1 MTAGRAG
8 STRRSL
14 RAGQTAGRA
23 RPALRR
29 GFTLLEVLL
38 ALSLFVLLAA
48 MAWPLMQGQLVA
60 AELPESAS
68 RLRSLL
74 YMTRSSAML
83 EHRRHRVRFSPGEQ
97 QPVIEVEPDPIIEPG
112 LWVPAYYD
120 WAEEPALLADIEVH
134 RVLPGRPAYMR
145 PVSVSEEGVVDPLEA
160 EPVAEEETSA
170 VESTSAKLQA
180 ARSDGMG
187 GQEIEI
193 DELRPIILFEADG
206 SAEWATLV
214 LSRIAPTEELPEEE
228 PQSWVVL
235 DGRTGLATIRDAVT
249 QKQLND
255 PTFYVQREKLEI
267 PDVTAP
273 EDMTLTIPADGTGQK
288 GADDSSQAAVDPSSG
303 QQEIGNLPPIDPTAL
318 QQGQPPQDAAA
329 DPNAPQSADDAL
341 AQLEKELAD
350 SNLSDEEK
358 EEIRRAFQEA
368 QPKQSDTDGKSPS

>member
-1 MTAGRAG
+1 MP
-8 STRRSL
+8 
-14 RAGQTAGRA
+14 
-23 RPALRR
+23 RPRITFRR

-38 ALSLFVLLAA
+38 ALALFVILAA
-48 MAWPLMQGQLVA
+48 MAWPLMQAQIVA

-68 RLRSLL
+68 RVRSLL

-83 EHRRHRVRFSPGEQ
+83 EHRRHRIRFMPDEQ
-97 QPVIEVEPDPIIEPG
+97 QPVIEIEPDPIVEPG
-112 LWVPAYYD
+112 LFIPVDYA

-145 PVSVSEEGVVDPLEA
+145 PVSVSEEGAVDPLEA
-160 EPVAEEETSA
+160 EPVDEEETSA

-187 GQEIEI
+187 GQEAEI

-206 SAEWATLV
+206 STEWATLV
-214 LSRIAPTEELPEEE
+214 LSRLPPTEELLEEE

-255 PTFYVQREKLEI
+255 PTFYVQREKLEL

-273 EDMTLTIPADGTGQK
+273 EDMTLTIPTEELAQDEGQENAL
-288 GADDSSQAAVDPSSG
+288 GALDPSSG
-303 QQEIGNLPPIDPTAL
+303 QQGIGNLPPVDPTAL
-318 QQGQPPQDAAA
+318 QQGQGEQPQDAAA
-329 DPNAPQSADDAL
+329 DPNAPQTPQDAL
-341 AQLEKELAD
+341 DQLEKELAE
-350 SNLSDEEK
+350 SNLTDEEK

-368 QPKQSDTDGKSPS
+368 QSKQGETDEKSPS

>member
-1 MTAGRAG
+1 MMPRQHE
-8 STRRSL
+8 RF
-14 RAGQTAGRA
+14 
-23 RPALRR
+23 RR

-48 MAWPLMQGQLVA
+48 MAWPLMQSQIVA

-68 RLRSLL
+68 RLRSIL
-74 YMTRSSAML
+74 YMTRASAML
-83 EHRRHRVRFSPGEQ
+83 EHRRHRLRFIPQEQ
-97 QPVIEVEPDPIIEPG
+97 QPIVEIEPDPIVEPG
-112 LWVPAYYD
+112 VWVPVGYD
-120 WAEEPALLADIEVH
+120 WAEEPALLAEIEVH

-145 PVSVSEEGVVDPLEA
+145 PVSVSEEGAVDPLEA

-187 GQEIEI
+187 GQEAVI

-206 SAEWATLV
+206 SSEWATLV
-214 LSRIAPTEELPEEE
+214 LSRIAPSEELPEEE

-255 PTFYVQREKLEI
+255 PTFYVQREKLEL

-273 EDMTLTIPADGTGQK
+273 EDMTLTIPEEGVAQDGSEE
-288 GADDSSQAAVDPSSG
+288 SSQAALDPSLG
-303 QQEIGNLPPIDPTAL
+303 QQQIGNQPPVDLTAI
-318 QQGQPPQDAAA
+318 QPELGDQPQDAGAGS
-329 DPNAPQSADDAL
+329 DAPQDVFE
-341 AQLEKELAD
+341 QLERELAG
-350 SNLSDEEK
+350 SNLSEEEK
-358 EEIRRAFQEA
+358 EEVRRAFQEA
-368 QPKQSDTDGKSPS
+368 QSKQDEAGEKTPS